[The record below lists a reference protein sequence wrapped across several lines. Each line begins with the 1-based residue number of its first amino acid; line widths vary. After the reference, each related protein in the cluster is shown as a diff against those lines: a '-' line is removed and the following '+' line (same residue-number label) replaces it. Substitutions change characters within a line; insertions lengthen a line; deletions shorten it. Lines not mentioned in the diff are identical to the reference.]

1 MASIKEVIDDFKES
15 VGDNTFMYI
24 AIGVGA
30 LFLINFLKSDSG
42 SGSTYVAPTSYASY
56 PDAVTNANV
65 IIDTLQENIEYSEQN
80 IKDHIDD
87 QITETNT
94 NINSQF
100 DYLNNYMQEG
110 LAKQEELSNKIYDTT
125 VNGFGEIKDQVVDVN
140 SNIDNLTGVVN
151 SGFSSVQSAISS
163 VQSSINNVQSSI
175 NNVQSSVDNVSS
187 TVNKI
192 NTTTTA
198 TNNTVSAIK
207 NTVTTNKSASTSTN
221 VGSTKNNSKTIK
233 TSYTGNSIVD
243 GLKAAGVNSSY
254 AYRSQLAKAN
264 GITNYTGSASQNT
277 ALLNK
282 LKKGTLKS
290 V

>member
-1 MASIKEVIDDFKES
+1 MASIREVIDDFKES
-15 VGDNTFMYI
+15 VGDNGFMYI
-24 AIGVGA
+24 IIGFGA
-30 LFLINFLKSDSG
+30 LFAISLLKDSG
-42 SGSTYVAPTSYASY
+42 SGSSYTVPTSYASY

-65 IIDTLQENIEYSEQN
+65 IIDTLQDSIDYSEQN
-80 IKDHIDD
+80 IKEYVDG

-125 VNGFGEIKDQVVDVN
+125 VNGFGEISNQIVDVGN
-140 SNIDNLTGVVN
+140 SV
-151 SGFSSVQSAISS
+151 SSSFSSMSNTISSLQSQLNS
-163 VQSSINNVQSSI
+163 VQSSVS
-175 NNVQSSVDNVSS
+175 DVSS

-198 TNNTVSAIK
+198 TNTTANAIK
-207 NTVTTNKSASTSTN
+207 NTVTTNKSASTSTS
-221 VGSTKNNSKTIK
+221 VGTTKTNTSTLK

-243 GLKAAGVNSSY
+243 GLKSAGVDSSY

-282 LKKGTLKS
+282 LKNGTLKS
-290 V
+290 A

>member
-87 QITETNT
+87 QITDTNT

-125 VNGFGEIKDQVVDVN
+125 VNGFGEIKDQIVDVN

-151 SGFSSVQSAISS
+151 SGFSSVQSAIS
-163 VQSSINNVQSSI
+163 NVQSSI

-198 TNNTVSAIK
+198 TNNTVNAIK
-207 NTVTTNKSASTSTN
+207 NTVTTNKSASTSTS
-221 VGSTKNNSKTIK
+221 VGTTKSNTKYLS

-243 GLKAAGVNSSY
+243 GLKKAGVNSSY

>member
-1 MASIKEVIDDFKES
+1 MAKIQEVIEDFKES
-15 VGDNTFMYI
+15 VGDNGFMYI
-24 AIGVGA
+24 IVGFGA
-30 LFLINFLKSDSG
+30 LFAISLLKDSG
-42 SGSTYVAPTSYASY
+42 NSSSYTVPTSYASY

-80 IKDHIDD
+80 IKDYVND
-87 QITETNT
+87 QITDTNT
-94 NINSQF
+94 NVNTQF

-125 VNGFGEIKDQVVDVN
+125 VNGFGEISNQIVDVN

-163 VQSSINNVQSSI
+163 VQSSINNVQSS
-175 NNVQSSVDNVSS
+175 VDKVNS
-187 TVNKI
+187 TVNTI
-192 NTTTTA
+192 NKTTSA

-207 NTVTTNKSASTSTN
+207 NTVTSNKTASTSTS
-221 VGSTKNNSKTIK
+221 VGTTKSNTSYLK

-243 GLKAAGVNSSY
+243 GLKKAGVDSSY

-277 ALLNK
+277 ALLDK
-282 LKKGTLKS
+282 LKNGTLKS